1 MAEYRPP
8 LFGFCGSKMFQRIW
22 ENIYHSIYSL
32 FAIIL
37 LVTTLEVNMAC
48 YSPFFFFLDGKRNV
62 KS

>member
-1 MAEYRPP
+1 MAGYRPP

-37 LVTTLEVNMAC
+37 LVTTLEVNMALH
-48 YSPFFFFLDGKRNV
+48 SPFFFFLDGKRNV